1 MLELIK
7 TSTSEVINIPDPK
20 ARNRLPGIE
29 NDIKLSMNNDK
40 NQAFQKPQS
49 TTTPET
55 TDAKIEH
62 IAQAMDSYVQSI
74 QRKLQINVHQGTGE
88 LIVKVISKE
97 DGKVIREIP
106 SEELLDL
113 ASKMEEMMGVLFNES
128 A

>member
-7 TSTSEVINIPDPK
+7 TGTSEIINIPDPK
-20 ARNRLPGIE
+20 MRNRLPGIE
-29 NDIKLSMNNDK
+29 NNIKLSMNIDK
-40 NQAFQKPQS
+40 DQAFQKPQS
-49 TTTPET
+49 KTAQEK